1 MITFRSKTD
10 VTDADA
16 IFPEINSR
24 FVAAIMM
31 HGQMADYFDFLGLK
45 GYKQIH
51 EYQHIAESLERRKV
65 CRYYIERHGK
75 IIPDAFSG
83 EVKMIPDGWYAAKS
97 ISVGKGTKQKAVE
110 DGFSAYREWEEETK
124 TVYQS
129 YAAKLLEKGN
139 VEDFTLVASL
149 IDDVGDELKEIDKII
164 LDLISTGYDMVHN
177 TDSQKELHE
186 KYKKRMKGI
195 EVE

>member
-16 IFPEINSR
+16 IFSEINSR

-45 GYKQIH
+45 GYKRIH

-124 TVYQS
+124 AVYQS
-129 YAAKLLEKGN
+129 YAATLLEKGN
-139 VEDFTLVASL
+139 VEDFMLVTSL
-149 IDDVGDELKEIDKII
+149 IDDLGDELKEVDKII
-164 LDLISTGYDMVHN
+164 LDLISTGYDMVHI
-177 TDSQKELHE
+177 TDSQKELNE

>member
-16 IFPEINSR
+16 IFSEINSR

-45 GYKQIH
+45 GYKRIH

-75 IIPDAFSG
+75 LFQMRFLA
-83 EVKMIPDGWYAAKS
+83 
-97 ISVGKGTKQKAVE
+97 
-110 DGFSAYREWEEETK
+110 R
-124 TVYQS
+124 
-129 YAAKLLEKGN
+129 
-139 VEDFTLVASL
+139 
-149 IDDVGDELKEIDKII
+149 LK
-164 LDLISTGYDMVHN
+164 
-177 TDSQKELHE
+177 
-186 KYKKRMKGI
+186 
-195 EVE
+195 

>member
-16 IFPEINSR
+16 IFSEINSR

-45 GYKQIH
+45 GYKRIH

-83 EVKMIPDGWYAAKS
+83 EVKMIPDDGMP
-97 ISVGKGTKQKAVE
+97 QKV
-110 DGFSAYREWEEETK
+110 FPS
-124 TVYQS
+124 
-129 YAAKLLEKGN
+129 EKA
-139 VEDFTLVASL
+139 LSR
-149 IDDVGDELKEIDKII
+149 KP
-164 LDLISTGYDMVHN
+164 
-177 TDSQKELHE
+177 
-186 KYKKRMKGI
+186 
-195 EVE
+195 

>member
-16 IFPEINSR
+16 IFSEINSR

-45 GYKQIH
+45 GYKRIH
-51 EYQHIAESLERRKV
+51 EYQHIAESIERRKV

-83 EVKMIPDGWYAAKS
+83 EVKMIPGGWP
-97 ISVGKGTKQKAVE
+97 
-110 DGFSAYREWEEETK
+110 
-124 TVYQS
+124 
-129 YAAKLLEKGN
+129 
-139 VEDFTLVASL
+139 
-149 IDDVGDELKEIDKII
+149 
-164 LDLISTGYDMVHN
+164 
-177 TDSQKELHE
+177 
-186 KYKKRMKGI
+186 
-195 EVE
+195 